1 MMCRGDIQMTN
12 ERISEHKKHIHKK
25 ARRVR
30 VPLRIFALFVV
41 CALPFLLFRTAAASQ
56 QEAEIFLAVKSDSIL
71 QEEELPKFGITV
83 ETKGNTKAVLD
94 ARTGYKVSDL
104 AKELEQ
110 GKHYTIGCEADAA
123 VEGDYPVTLN
133 LEDAVKGFLE
143 KDWIGLVR
151 IDTADGVLTVKNKVG
166 EWDGDKFKRYD
177 GTYVTNDFVVSK
189 GNTYYFDEDGKKA
202 SGWQDISGSRYYF
215 DKDGI
220 MKTGWLDSDDGK
232 YYLGADGKASIGW
245 QDIDGASYYFGTDG
259 KMATGEVWLGLTL
272 CVFDQ
277 NGVLISKKEST
288 IDPNKPMVALTFDDG
303 PGPRTGEL
311 VEALARY
318 NAHATF
324 FMLGKKVPSYPS
336 VIQRMKEVGCELG
349 NHSYDHADL
358 SKLDASGIQ
367 NEVGGTNGNL
377 QNIVGQGATL
387 MRPPYGAISSTMKG
401 CVGMPMILWNIDT
414 LDWKTRNAQATI
426 DSVMGSV
433 KDGDIILMHDIHT
446 ESVDA
451 ALALIPKL
459 IDEGYQLVTVSEM
472 ARAKGIE
479 LKDGVSYTDF

>member
-1 MMCRGDIQMTN
+1 
-12 ERISEHKKHIHKK
+12 
-25 ARRVR
+25 
-30 VPLRIFALFVV
+30 
-41 CALPFLLFRTAAASQ
+41 
-56 QEAEIFLAVKSDSIL
+56 
-71 QEEELPKFGITV
+71 
-83 ETKGNTKAVLD
+83 
-94 ARTGYKVSDL
+94 
-104 AKELEQ
+104 
-110 GKHYTIGCEADAA
+110 
-123 VEGDYPVTLN
+123 
-133 LEDAVKGFLE
+133 
-143 KDWIGLVR
+143 
-151 IDTADGVLTVKNKVG
+151 
-166 EWDGDKFKRYD
+166 
-177 GTYVTNDFVVSK
+177 
-189 GNTYYFDEDGKKA
+189 
-202 SGWQDISGSRYYF
+202 
-215 DKDGI
+215 

-232 YYLGADGKASIGW
+232 YYLGADGKAYIGW
-245 QDIDGASYYFGTDG
+245 QDIDGSSHYFEQDG

-272 CVFDQ
+272 CVFDE
-277 NGVLISKKEST
+277 NGVLISKKESA

-311 VEALARY
+311 VEALAKY

-324 FMLGKKVPSYPS
+324 FMLGKKVPSYPN
-336 VIQRMKEVGCELG
+336 VIQKMREVGCELG

-367 NEVGGTNGNL
+367 NEIGGTNGNL

-401 CVGMPMILWNIDT
+401 TVGMPMILWNIDT

-472 ARAKGIE
+472 ARAKGVE